1 MHARLCYQLD
11 DIISLH
17 CHSISLLFCFLLL
30 LLLSLINIQ
39 THIIFCHLEF
49 FPLRKNGDGNQHL
62 RYQMDQFSHHGKCFL
77 PSRVIFMLPR
87 FNFELHF
94 SKTRYA
100 FNKFKSFHYSKK
112 KKNGVHLLYA
122 VALVL
127 AYPTLVYTWTCSKLR
142 FLAANFTSIITPSF
156 LLLVYFYFG
165 VLNKWTLVGDFVDA
179 VFIFSF
185 VLCSF

>member
-17 CHSISLLFCFLLL
+17 CHSISLLFCFLL

-112 KKNGVHLLYA
+112 KKWCSLALCCCSCSCIPHFSLHLNMFKA
-122 VALVL
+122 
-127 AYPTLVYTWTCSKLR
+127 T
-142 FLAANFTSIITPSF
+142 
-156 LLLVYFYFG
+156 
-165 VLNKWTLVGDFVDA
+165 
-179 VFIFSF
+179 IFS
-185 VLCSF
+185 S